1 MQLVSVLFDLPLCQ
15 PTLKQ
20 AKIGCR
26 LWNLSIV
33 SVLILTFS
41 NILLTVRLLHYSDCS
56 KHAMPLPDI
65 EPSHEDRELSLLKV
79 PELPSS
85 VVKANI
91 GSAACK
97 NFPNET
103 ENTSNRGV
111 SSKNVNSVFQI
122 NSRLGRWDAR
132 HLFKAFDFAIVGDKF
147 VALSERFT
155 VCLAT
160 QSSLEKMHSLVQ
172 VAHHW
177 SGAISAAI
185 FAASDEF
192 KLLEWYVGYLRK
204 CFPLVRER
212 VSFHL
217 MFSKDRPPSNSKSE
231 FPKKPKMDCHKPEA
245 VLDELVRLR
254 RPETGKWRVK
264 NAYPQNHMRNLAR
277 RNCQSSHVFLT
288 DVDIIPS
295 ARLAEGLDTFLRTNR
310 CKGKCA
316 YVIPTYEIDDR
327 VKFPHNKT
335 DLIRLAKKGLARPF
349 HHKVFIFNQFATNFS
364 KGQNNAY
371 VRQRKTGKYDGENI
385 SNRKPLGLRA
395 ALGINEDAEWL
406 NKEEVEKHIEHWLF
420 IIYSRTSLV
429 RPRLVR
435 PQLKSMHGRLVDD
448 WSAIVDVPLWQS
460 NEGLENSAVHVSHN
474 VTNFEFLYEPFYVA
488 PDTVPAHDERFIGYG
503 YTRNTQVYEMYVA
516 GYQFQVLS
524 PIFTCH
530 WGLQNK
536 KGRPSWRE
544 RQNSLNRRHFE
555 VFKAEVFARYRKDP
569 SKMVTSKKMV
579 KVVR

>member
-1 MQLVSVLFDLPLCQ
+1 MSKQIRMDGQPSSECQ
-15 PTLKQ
+15 KRHSEW
-20 AKIGCR
+20 IGCR

-65 EPSHEDRELSLLKV
+65 EPSHQDRELNLLKV
-79 PELPSS
+79 PELPSPIA
-85 VVKANI
+85 KANT
-91 GSAACK
+91 GSATCK

-111 SSKNVNSVFQI
+111 PYKNGNSVFQI

-132 HLFKAFDFAIVGDKF
+132 HLFKSFDFAIVGDKF
-147 VALSERFT
+147 VTLSERFT

-295 ARLAEGLDTFLRTNR
+295 ARLAEGLDTFLRTNK

-364 KGQNNAY
+364 KGEE
-371 VRQRKTGKYDGENI
+371 VRTMQRKTGKFEGGHI
-385 SNRKPLGLRA
+385 AIRKPLGLRE
-395 ALGINEDAEWL
+395 ALGSSNKDAEWL
-406 NKEEVEKHIEHWLF
+406 NEEEVEKPIE
-420 IIYSRTSLV
+420 
-429 RPRLVR
+429 
-435 PQLKSMHGRLVDD
+435 
-448 WSAIVDVPLWQS
+448 S

-503 YTRNTQVYEMYVA
+503 YTRNTQAFVA
-516 GYQFQVLS
+516 RASEQSQQASLRSVQGRDFRQVPKRPFQNGNQQEDGQGRQIIAAYLVLHHLCRLAE
-524 PIFTCH
+524 T
-530 WGLQNK
+530 WDEE
-536 KGRPSWRE
+536 E
-544 RQNSLNRRHFE
+544 RTKTRIKR
-555 VFKAEVFARYRKDP
+555 
-569 SKMVTSKKMV
+569 
-579 KVVR
+579 

>member
-1 MQLVSVLFDLPLCQ
+1 MNSCTELISRKDKNPLLVPLPVDHIIQRRWLKSWKLVFCDVQLKYNRTDSSSME
-15 PTLKQ
+15 TKRQ
-20 AKIGCR
+20 ANKIGCR

-65 EPSHEDRELSLLKV
+65 EPSHEDRELSLPKV

-85 VVKANI
+85 VAKANI

-111 SSKNVNSVFQI
+111 PFKNVNSVFQI

-295 ARLAEGLDTFLRTNR
+295 ARLAEGLDTFLRTNK

-364 KGQNNAY
+364 K
-371 VRQRKTGKYDGENI
+371 
-385 SNRKPLGLRA
+385 
-395 ALGINEDAEWL
+395 
-406 NKEEVEKHIEHWLF
+406 
-420 IIYSRTSLV
+420 
-429 RPRLVR
+429 
-435 PQLKSMHGRLVDD
+435 
-448 WSAIVDVPLWQS
+448 WQS